1 MIKFVEKLKNTN
13 PDLVSAVRDFVK
25 YNKTDIQIVAAKGE
39 HLEHLVKQG
48 GDLKEV
54 NEARKSAGLW
64 PIEANTNK
72 QLLNESFVDSIQ
84 KGKGVVFLL
93 VNGEKRR
100 KVDAQIQNQINWTLE
115 KHNSIFC
122 EIVKNDSFDSLFFS
136 IKGKQKKNVEQLSE
150 NLSIAESEPSKN
162 DGNE

>member
-54 NEARKSAGLW
+54 NEARKFAGLW

>member
-39 HLEHLVKQG
+39 TLEHLVKQG

-64 PIEANTNK
+64 PIESNTNK